1 MKTTELD
8 NLIKGRRSVRAWQNK
23 PVPEEEL
30 LHAIELAT
38 YAPNA
43 YSAENGRLS
52 ATKTAG
58 CPGQIGHPKLG
69 VGGWGLGGV
78 GLDLV

>member
-1 MKTTELD
+1 MVKTDT
-8 NLIKGRRSVRAWQNK
+8 
-23 PVPEEEL
+23 
-30 LHAIELAT
+30 
-38 YAPNA
+38 A

-78 GLDLV
+78 GLGGVGLDLV